1 MPRLLIIED
10 DPRIVDSVT
19 KALSLEDGFSV
30 RSIADP
36 EAAPAAAVEYR
47 PDIIL
52 LDIRLPGGDG
62 RQVLKRLK
70 ANPATLAIPVIFLTG
85 MASEGD
91 RVLGLDL
98 GADDYVVKP
107 FGALEL
113 LARIKAVL
121 RRTSPAS
128 QGGLLHAGALRLDP
142 ASRRAFH
149 GKDELSLQPKEF
161 EVLYLLARHPG
172 RTLSRAFLIENTS
185 SYGTE
190 VETRSLDTHIK
201 NLRKKLGAEAW
212 WIRTVHGMGYLFSQD
227 GPPADA

>member
-1 MPRLLIIED
+1 MPRVLIVED
-10 DPRIVDSVT
+10 DPRIIDSVA
-19 KALSLEDGFSV
+19 KALSLEEAFSV
-30 RSIADP
+30 RSTADAEAVVAAIA
-36 EAAPAAAVEYR
+36 EFH

-52 LDIRLPGGDG
+52 LDVKLPGGDG

-70 ANPATLAIPVIFLTG
+70 ANPATLAVPVIFMTG

-91 RVLGLDL
+91 RILGLNL

-107 FGALEL
+107 FGAMEL

-121 RRTSPAS
+121 RRTSPGT
-128 QGGLLHAGALRLDP
+128 QGGLLHAGPLRLDP
-142 ASRRAFH
+142 SSRRAFV

-172 RTLSRAFLIENTS
+172 KTLSRSFLIENTS
-185 SYGTE
+185 SYGAE

-201 NLRKKLGAEAW
+201 NLRKKLKKDGW
-212 WIRTVHGMGYLFSQD
+212 WIRTVHRMGYLFSQD
-227 GPPADA
+227 APPADA